1 MSETSS
7 TLTKQPLDEVMLAMD
22 VVDTLRHRRKL
33 VDQEL
38 ASDERDQVMMER
50 LRKIYTAQGIEVSDR
65 ILEEGVQALK
75 EERFV
80 YSPPQP
86 GLGTSLANL
95 YVSRDRWG
103 KWVVGALG
111 ALAIGAA
118 AYYFLVIGPRSQ
130 LPSQIADM
138 RDQVIAVSSD
148 EQANDSARALFLQAQ
163 ASIRKGDTEAAE
175 ASLAAMTEL
184 RNELEQVYTVR
195 IVNKPGERS
204 GVWRVPNLNESARNY
219 YVIVEAIDRSG
230 QPVEVRVTDE
240 ETGKI
245 ARVSQWGLRVDKPV
259 FDQIAADKQ
268 DDGIIQ
274 NNRFGVKQRGEL
286 EPEYTFPTSG
296 AAITNW

>member
-1 MSETSS
+1 MNEANSNLNE
-7 TLTKQPLDEVMLAMD
+7 QPLDEVMLAMD

-50 LRKIYTAQGIEVSDR
+50 LRKIYTAQGIEVTDR

-75 EERFV
+75 DERFV
-80 YSPPQP
+80 YTPPKP
-86 GLGTSLANL
+86 GLGTSLANI

-103 KWVVGALG
+103 KWVLGGLG
-111 ALAIGAA
+111 ALAIGGA
-118 AYYFLVIGPRSQ
+118 AYYFAVVGPRAQ
-130 LPSQIADM
+130 LPSQLTAM
-138 RDQVIAVSSD
+138 RDQVVQISRD
-148 EQANDSARALFLQAQ
+148 EQANNSAKALYLQAQ
-163 ASIRKGDTEAAE
+163 ASVRKGDTDAAE
-175 ASLAAMTEL
+175 ATLAAMTEL
-184 RNELEQVYTVR
+184 RDELEQVYTVR

-230 QPVEVRVTDE
+230 QKLKVKVTDE
-240 ETGKI
+240 ETGKTSQ
-245 ARVSQWGLRVDKPV
+245 VSQWGLRVDESV
-259 FDQIAADKQ
+259 FNQIAADKQ

-286 EPEYTFPTSG
+286 EPEYTLPTSG

>member
-1 MSETSS
+1 MSEANSN
-7 TLTKQPLDEVMLAMD
+7 LNEQPLDEVMLAMD

-38 ASDERDQVMMER
+38 ASDERDQAMMER
-50 LRKIYTAQGIEVSDR
+50 LRKIYTAQGIEVTDR

-80 YSPPQP
+80 YSPPAP

-103 KWVVGALG
+103 KWVLGGLG
-111 ALAIGAA
+111 ALAIGGA
-118 AYYFLVIGPRSQ
+118 AYYFAVVGPRAQ
-130 LPSQIADM
+130 LPSQLTAM
-138 RDQVIAVSSD
+138 RDQVVQISRD
-148 EQANDSARALFLQAQ
+148 EQANDSAKALYLQAQ
-163 ASIRKGDTEAAE
+163 ASIRKGDTDGAE
-175 ASLAAMTEL
+175 ATLAAMTEL
-184 RNELEQVYTVR
+184 RDELEQVYTVR

-204 GVWRVPNLNESARNY
+204 GVWRVPKLNESARNY

-230 QPVEVRVTDE
+230 QKLKVKVTDE
-240 ETGKI
+240 ETGKTS
-245 ARVSQWGLRVDKPV
+245 RVSQWGLRVDESV
-259 FDQIAADKQ
+259 FNQIAADKQ

-286 EPEYTFPTSG
+286 EPEYTLPTSG

>member
-1 MSETSS
+1 MSDPSS
-7 TLTKQPLDEVMLAMD
+7 NLTKQPLDEVMLAMD

-38 ASDERDQVMMER
+38 AADERDQVMMER

-80 YSPPQP
+80 YSPPGP
-86 GLGTSLANL
+86 GLGTSLANI

-103 KWVVGALG
+103 KWALAAIG

-118 AYYFLVIGPRSQ
+118 AYYFAVVGPRAQ
-130 LPSQIADM
+130 LPSQLAAM

-148 EQANDSARALFLQAQ
+148 EQANDTARALFLQAQ
-163 ASIRKGDTEAAE
+163 GSIRKGDTEAAE
-175 ASLAAMTEL
+175 AALAAMTEL
-184 RNELEQVYTVR
+184 RDELERTYTVR

-230 QPVEVRVTDE
+230 QPVQVKVIDE
-240 ETGKI
+240 ETGKTS
-245 ARVSQWGLRVDKPV
+245 RVSQWGVRVDESL
-259 FDQIAADKQ
+259 FNQIAADKQ

-274 NNRFGVKQRGEL
+274 DNRFGVKQRGDL
-286 EPEYTFPTSG
+286 EPDYTFPTSG